1 MLRERLTV
9 LDVAPYLSKALINFQ
24 TGGTVKDM
32 IAGVGELR
40 ELYRVIPLAG
50 SSLSSEDS

>member
-1 MLRERLTV
+1 M
-9 LDVAPYLSKALINFQ
+9 APYLSKALINFQ

-40 ELYRVIPLAG
+40 DLYRVIHLAG
-50 SSLSSEDS
+50 SELSGEES